1 MDILPIPALF
11 IVYAGLNILAFAI
24 FTSDKFRS
32 KVRMGRHPEN
42 MLLLVAVPGPFGALG
57 AMLGFR
63 HKIRHVK
70 FFLVPV
76 FALLHMVLIVW
87 LWLGTF

>member
-1 MDILPIPALF
+1 MDILPVPALF
-11 IVYAGLNILAFAI
+11 MVYGVLNILAFAI
-24 FTSDKFRS
+24 FTFDKFRS
-32 KVRMGRHPEN
+32 KVRMGRSSEN
-42 MLLLVAVPGPFGALG
+42 MLLLVAVPGPFGALA

-87 LWLGTF
+87 FWQYIF